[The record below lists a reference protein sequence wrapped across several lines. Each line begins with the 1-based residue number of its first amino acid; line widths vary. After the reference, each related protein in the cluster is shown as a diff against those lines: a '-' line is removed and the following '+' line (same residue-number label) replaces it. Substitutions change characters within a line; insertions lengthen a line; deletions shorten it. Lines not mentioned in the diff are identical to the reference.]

1 MSGGFYSG
9 KGGKGSSKGG
19 GGRGYAAAADAGVIP
34 GVLTRKLKALSYPEV
49 DALSLSGQAY
59 CKVVL
64 WLEEEKIRL
73 YEKND
78 RRALRDF
85 NKAWYEHVCTY
96 CKELGVNADD
106 LDERNTAVKLRVLN
120 GLTNLAIHDIY
131 RDKVDANEIV
141 PAPPPKAI
149 AAAGDVQAQKLQELI
164 VPLNRLLESV
174 SLPKLPADAADTDT
188 LAALECIHARVCP
201 PASKTVGTPL
211 DLDQLPVGFQIAD
224 SEVKRAACV
233 LRLLHGSELRDL
245 QVRINQVI
253 NDLQKLTADPKT
265 DSRLGRVGR

>member
-19 GGRGYAAAADAGVIP
+19 GGRGVAAAAEAGTIP
-34 GVLTRKLKALSYPEV
+34 GVLVRKLKALSYPEV
-49 DALSLSGQAY
+49 DALSLTGQAY

-73 YEKND
+73 FEKND
-78 RRALRDF
+78 RKALRDF
-85 NKAWYEHVCTY
+85 SNAWYGHVIDY
-96 CKELGVNADD
+96 CKELGVNADG
-106 LDERNTAVKLRVLN
+106 LDEKNIAAKLRVLN

-131 RDKVDANEIV
+131 RDKAEANEIV
-141 PAPPPKAI
+141 QAPPPKAV
-149 AAAGDVQAQKLQELI
+149 AAAGDVNAQKLQELI
-164 VPLNRLLESV
+164 APLNRLLESV
-174 SLPKLPADAADTDT
+174 SLPKLPADSADTDT

-201 PASKTVGTPL
+201 PATKDVGTPL
-211 DLDQLPVGFQIAD
+211 DLDQLPVGFHIAD
-224 SEVKRAACV
+224 PEVKRAACV
-233 LRLLHGSELRDL
+233 LRLLHGNELRDL